1 MSQNT
6 VSVQLSIDEAKRVK
20 DVLLSFGWKDADINN
35 EYIALR
41 MKSEEGSVVTLT
53 QAGRLFFKVR
63 KILQILFK
71 LYREVVMLI
80 LYHILV

>member
-41 MKSEEGSVVTLT
+41 MKSEEGSVVTLYT
-53 QAGRLFFKVR
+53 SR
-63 KILQILFK
+63 KIVFQGKEDFTDIVQAI
-71 LYREVVMLI
+71 RGVPSG
-80 LYHILV
+80 